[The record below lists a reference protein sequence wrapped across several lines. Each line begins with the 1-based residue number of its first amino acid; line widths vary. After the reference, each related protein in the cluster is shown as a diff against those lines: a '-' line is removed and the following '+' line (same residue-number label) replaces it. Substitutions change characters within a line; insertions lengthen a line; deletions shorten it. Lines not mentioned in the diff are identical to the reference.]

1 MFIIWI
7 LMLILTILF
16 LSFYCPYLEISQHI
30 ISKTHYYLHKR
41 WNIPFDITEWNKIVT
56 NTTIKVFTYL
66 LFISIPIT
74 YCMICNIFS
83 VSFCKCKKFI
93 SSQSSHIY
101 IVQVCLSDFKWFLET
116 FVHAHEKVEERFS
129 LPNKFLRAHR

>member
-16 LSFYCPYLEISQHI
+16 LSFYCPYLKISQHI

-56 NTTIKVFTYL
+56 NTTIKVFTYF

-101 IVQVCLSDFKWFLET
+101 IVQVCLSDFKWF
-116 FVHAHEKVEERFS
+116 VHAHEKVEERFS